1 MNVTRRHRGSHRS
14 VLARILAAA
23 LLIGVVA
30 FPTSASADSIDE
42 KRRQAEAIADQ
53 LESLVEQLDTLAE
66 DYAESLV
73 EQSEL
78 ATEIEQAQAD
88 VAAAEAQL
96 SQMRGTLYM
105 SAVTQF
111 MHGGRNSTLTNLF
124 ASAGGVQDALQRT
137 QLTSIA
143 MNQGALTTD
152 SLDATAKEL
161 TKKKAVLEKKRKQ
174 AENVASYVLTRK
186 GAAESLAEKYQQL
199 QSSVQGDLADLL
211 REERARRERQ
221 ALEDAQREAAGFKSK
236 YSSLQKKYGNIPSV
250 SARAQTAVRA
260 ALSQLGVPYRYGM
273 SAPGRAFD
281 CSGLTTY
288 AWGKAGVGLP
298 RNSRRQYNALPKIPK
313 QFAQPGDLIFT
324 GSPIHHVGIYLGN
337 GTMVHAPQT
346 GDVVKIGPI
355 RWWKVVG
362 VVRPR

>member
-1 MNVTRRHRGSHRS
+1 MFAFPRRPRPCRSALATAVVS
-14 VLARILAAA
+14 VLVGGLVFVP
-23 LLIGVVA
+23 GG
-30 FPTSASADSIDE
+30 ASADGIDD
-42 KRRQAEAIADQ
+42 KRRQVEAIADQ
-53 LESLVEQLDTLAE
+53 LENLSEQMGMLGE

-73 EQSEL
+73 EQAEL
-78 ATEIEQAQAD
+78 SVEIEQAQAD
-88 VAAAEAQL
+88 VGAAEAQL

-124 ASAGGVQDALQRT
+124 ASAGGVQDALQRS

-152 SLDATAKEL
+152 SLDATATEL
-161 TKKKAVLEKKRKQ
+161 MKKKSVLEKKRKQ
-174 AENVASYVLTRK
+174 AENVATYVLARK
-186 GAAESLAEKYQQL
+186 DAAEELASRYEQL
-199 QSSVQGDLADLL
+199 QASVQGDLAVLL
-211 REERARRERQ
+211 REERERRERQ
-221 ALEDAQREAAGFKSK
+221 ALEDAQREAAGYKSK

-273 SAPGRAFD
+273 SSPGRAFD

-313 QFAQPGDLIFT
+313 QLAQPGDLIFT

>member
-1 MNVTRRHRGSHRS
+1 MFAFPRRPRPRRS
-14 VLARILAAA
+14 TLAVAVVSA
-23 LLIGVVA
+23 LLGGLVLPPDGV
-30 FPTSASADSIDE
+30 SADGIDD
-42 KRRQAEAIADQ
+42 KRRQVEAIADQ
-53 LESLVEQLDTLAE
+53 LENLSDQMGMLGE

-73 EQSEL
+73 EQAEL
-78 ATEIEQAQAD
+78 SVEIEQAQAD

-124 ASAGGVQDALQRT
+124 ASAGGVQDALQRS

-152 SLDATAKEL
+152 SLDATATEL
-161 TKKKAVLEKKRKQ
+161 VKKKSVLEKKRKQ
-174 AENVASYVLTRK
+174 AENVASYVLARK
-186 GAAESLAEKYQQL
+186 DAAEELAAKYEQL
-199 QSSVQGDLADLL
+199 QASVQGDLAVLL
-211 REERARRERQ
+211 REERERRERQ
-221 ALEDAQREAAGFKSK
+221 ALEDAQREAAGYKSR
-236 YSSLQKKYGNIPSV
+236 YSRLQKKYGNIPSV

-273 SAPGRAFD
+273 SSPGRAFD

-313 QFAQPGDLIFT
+313 ELAQPGDLIFT